1 MITELRID
9 NFAIIE
15 HLELAFTAGLVT
27 FTGETGAGKSII
39 IDAVEIMLG
48 GRAEAAMI
56 RTGAERANVEAVFRV
71 PDVVRPAVHAILE
84 REGLLEENSEADAD
98 MVTLGREIRRAG
110 RSIARV
116 NGRSVSVGLLSELGE
131 YLVDVHGQSEHL
143 SLLRV
148 RQHLALL
155 DGFANVDAELTAYRA
170 TYHRLLAMRREL
182 AELRQSESETA
193 RRSDI
198 LTYQI
203 NEIESARLRPG
214 EEEELREERNRLA
227 NAEGLASLA
236 QEALQALDEGTPES
250 PAVTDLLG
258 QVTHAMVALARI
270 DPSRAA
276 LSEQAESVAESIA
289 DLIHELQRYHENIEF
304 NPKRLDQVEERLNLI
319 NNLKRKYG
327 KDIPAVLA
335 FAEQSHKQL
344 DAITHAGERIAE
356 LEADETLALEQLG
369 REGTILSKK
378 RHNAAEALSRAVEKE
393 LENLNMTAAHFRVD
407 FLSRPDPQGVPLAD
421 NGQGVA
427 FDINGLEHIEF
438 FVALNPG
445 EGFKPLVK
453 TASGGETSRLM
464 LAIKNVLARADQ
476 VPTLIFDEIDQGIG
490 GRVGTVVGR
499 KLSDL
504 ARQHQVLCV
513 THLPQL
519 AAFGQQH
526 YRVQKHVHAGRT
538 TTQVDAL
545 QGEPRV
551 LELAAMM
558 GEVGEGTRQSALELL
573 KLAASKA

>member
-71 PDVVRPAVHAILE
+71 PDVVKPAVHAILE

-98 MVTLGREIRRAG
+98 TVTLGREIRRAG
-110 RSIARV
+110 RSIARI

-155 DGFANVDAELTAYRA
+155 DGFANVDADLTAYRA
-170 TYHRLLAMRREL
+170 TYHRLLAIRREL
-182 AELRQSESETA
+182 AELHQSESEAA

-214 EEEELREERNRLA
+214 EEEELRDERNRLA

-258 QVTHAMVALARI
+258 QVTHAMTALARI

-335 FAEQSHKQL
+335 FAEQSHSQL

-356 LEADETLALEQLG
+356 LEADEMLALEQLG
-369 REGTILSKK
+369 REGTALSEK
-378 RHNAAEALSRAVEKE
+378 RHAAAEALSRTVENE

-407 FLSRPDPQGVPLAD
+407 FQSRPDPEGVLLAD
-421 NGQGVA
+421 GQRVA

-573 KLAASKA
+573 HMAASATK

>member
-1 MITELRID
+1 MLTELRIE
-9 NFAIIE
+9 NFAIID
-15 HLELAFTAGLVT
+15 HVELIFTSGFIT

-39 IDAVEIMLG
+39 IDAVETLLG
-48 GRAEAAMI
+48 GRAEATMI
-56 RTGAERANVEAVFRV
+56 RTGAERANVEAVFHIS
-71 PDVVRPAVHAILE
+71 DTLQPAVHAILE
-84 REGLLEENSEADAD
+84 REGLLEENSEADANA
-98 MVTLGREIRRAG
+98 VTLGREIRRAG

-116 NGRSVSVGLLSELGE
+116 NGRSVNVGLLGELGE

-143 SLLRV
+143 SLLHV

-155 DGFANVDAELTAYRA
+155 DGFANVEAELTAYRA
-170 TYHRLLAMRREL
+170 TYHRLQAIRREL
-182 AELRQSESETA
+182 AELHQAESEAA
-193 RRSDI
+193 RRADI

-250 PAVTDLLG
+250 PAITDLVG
-258 QVTHAMVALARI
+258 QVTHAMASLARI
-270 DPSRAA
+270 DPSRVT
-276 LSEQAESVAESIA
+276 LSEQAESIAENLA
-289 DLIHELQRYHENIEF
+289 DLIHELHRYRENIEF

-319 NNLKRKYG
+319 HNLKRKYG
-327 KDIPAVLA
+327 KDIPAVLD
-335 FAEQSHKQL
+335 FAEQSHGQL

-356 LEADETLALEQLG
+356 LEADEALTLEQLG
-369 REGTILSKK
+369 REGKALSEK
-378 RHNAAEALSRAVEKE
+378 RHTAAEALSRAVENE
-393 LENLNMTAAHFRVD
+393 LENLNMTAARFRVD
-407 FLSRPDPQGVPLAD
+407 FQSRPDPD
-421 NGQGVA
+421 GVA
-427 FDINGLEHIEF
+427 LSEGQRVSFDVNGLEHIEF

-464 LAIKNVLARADQ
+464 LAIKNVLAQADQ

-499 KLSDL
+499 KLSHL

-519 AAFGQQH
+519 AAFGGQH
-526 YRVQKHVHAGRT
+526 YRVQKHIHAGRT
-538 TTQVDAL
+538 TTQVEAL

-573 KLAASKA
+573 QLAASTNG

>member
-1 MITELRID
+1 MLTELRIE
-9 NFAIIE
+9 NFAIID
-15 HLELAFTAGLVT
+15 HLELAFAAGLVT

-39 IDAVEIMLG
+39 IDAVETMLG
-48 GRAEAAMI
+48 GRAEATMI

-71 PDVVRPAVHAILE
+71 PEAVRPAVHAILE
-84 REGLLEENSEADAD
+84 REGLLEENPEGDADA
-98 MVTLGREIRRAG
+98 VTLGREIRRAG

-155 DGFANVDAELTAYRA
+155 DGFANVDAELKTYRA
-170 TYHRLLAMRREL
+170 TYHRLLEMRREL
-182 AELRQSESETA
+182 AELRQAESEAA

-203 NEIESARLRPG
+203 NEIEAARLRPG
-214 EEEELREERNRLA
+214 EEEELRDERNRLA

-250 PAVTDLLG
+250 PAVTDLMG
-258 QVTHAMVALARI
+258 QVTHAMTALARI
-270 DPSRAA
+270 DPSRVA

-289 DLIHELQRYHENIEF
+289 DLIHELHRYHENIEF

-319 NNLKRKYG
+319 HNLERKYG

-335 FAEQSHKQL
+335 FAEQSRSQL
-344 DAITHAGERIAE
+344 DAITHAGERITE
-356 LEADETLALEQLG
+356 LEADEALALEQLG
-369 REGTILSKK
+369 REGTALSEK
-378 RHNAAEALSRAVEKE
+378 RHAAADALSRAVEKE
-393 LENLNMTAAHFRVD
+393 LENLNMTAARFCVD
-407 FLSRPDPQGVPLAD
+407 FQSRPDPEGVLLAD
-421 NGQGVA
+421 GQRVA

-519 AAFGQQH
+519 AAFGEQH

-545 QGEPRV
+545 QGETRV

-573 KLAASKA
+573 KLASSKTK

>member
-1 MITELRID
+1 MLTELRIE
-9 NFAIIE
+9 NFAIID
-15 HLELAFTAGLVT
+15 HLELAFAAGLVT

-39 IDAVEIMLG
+39 IDAVETMLG
-48 GRAEAAMI
+48 GRAEATMI

-71 PDVVRPAVHAILE
+71 PEVVRPAVHAILE

-98 MVTLGREIRRAG
+98 TVTLGREIRRAG
-110 RSIARV
+110 RSIARI
-116 NGRSVSVGLLSELGE
+116 NGRSVNVGLLNELGE

-155 DGFANVDAELTAYRA
+155 DGFANVDEYLTAYRT

-182 AELRQSESETA
+182 AELRQSESEAA
-193 RRSDI
+193 RRTDI

-214 EEEELREERNRLA
+214 EEEELRDERNRLA

-236 QEALQALDEGTPES
+236 HEALQALDEGTPES

-258 QVTHAMVALARI
+258 QVTHAMTALARI
-270 DPSRAA
+270 DPSRAG

-335 FAEQSHKQL
+335 FAEQSHSQL
-344 DAITHAGERIAE
+344 DAITHAGERITE
-356 LEADETLALEQLG
+356 LEADEMLALEQLG
-369 REGTILSKK
+369 REGTALSER
-378 RHNAAEALSRAVEKE
+378 RHAAAEALSGAVEKE

-407 FLSRPDPQGVPLAD
+407 FQSRPDSEGVPLSG
-421 NGQGVA
+421 GQRVA

-538 TTQVDAL
+538 TTQVDVL

-573 KLAASKA
+573 RLAASTIK